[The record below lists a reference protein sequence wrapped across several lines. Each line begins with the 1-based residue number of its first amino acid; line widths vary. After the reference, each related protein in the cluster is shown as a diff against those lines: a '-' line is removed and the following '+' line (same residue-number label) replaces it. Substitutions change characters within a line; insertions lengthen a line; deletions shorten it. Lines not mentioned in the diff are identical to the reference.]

1 MNIYTLIKKPIITEK
16 SLEASKNNR
25 YTFEVDCNA
34 NKHQIKTVVQT
45 LFKVDVMNVR
55 TITKQSIHK
64 STGRKRLPSK
74 TPKTKMAI
82 VEIKPGQTIKAFEV
96 KA

>member
-25 YTFEVDCNA
+25 YTFEVDFNA
-34 NKHQIKTVVQT
+34 NKNQIKTVVQS
-45 LFKVDVMNVR
+45 LFKVDVIAVR
-55 TITKQSIHK
+55 TVTKQSIHK
-64 STGRKRLPSK
+64 ATGRKRLPSS
-74 TPKTKMAI
+74 TSKTKKAI